1 MFVVRCRTCN
11 REITGTS
18 RTQFCGCENQMQ
30 VTEDSVTAVD
40 LSNVV
45 LIKSENN
52 LKKRGTLTEQ
62 DLIYQE
68 QRRKRKVRKLTFEER

>member
-1 MFVVRCRTCN
+1 
-11 REITGTS
+11 
-18 RTQFCGCENQMQ
+18 MQ